1 MTRRGPSTDR
11 DHRLAGH
18 RVRIL
23 VVDRSTRE
31 AAGLYETLRSQGWQV
46 ITALLGAEAIQKA
59 RDEGPDAIVTE
70 LKLADMDAPDLCR
83 ALRERAETAS
93 TPVIVYSTSAGV
105 AERVACLRAG
115 ASDYLVR
122 PANPQEIIT
131 RLQTILDLRQE
142 KAALVVAVVGSKGG
156 VGTSV
161 LACNTAVALKRR
173 MHADVIILD
182 AATHG
187 GAVDVMLNVQAVP
200 GAGQLLTR
208 QTGELEPA
216 DLESLFVS
224 HASGLRVMSLRGEDP
239 EPIAAD
245 ALWRVL
251 VALRRL
257 CDLVVIDTWPVL
269 DENTA
274 TILELADRVL
284 LVLTPEITSLRGARL
299 LLEHMEAT
307 GLARERIVPVLN
319 RYPQRGA
326 LQQQAIEN
334 ALGMSIGATIPDDP
348 KLVTYSVNRG
358 VPLRESH
365 QRSAVAR
372 QLDLLASGL
381 LEDARHTE
389 RTEGVEWALHCSLQ
403 S

>member
-1 MTRRGPSTDR
+1 MTKGRSAGDDRRLS
-11 DHRLAGH
+11 GH

-31 AAGLYETLRSQGWQV
+31 AAALRETLRSQGWQV
-46 ITALLGAEAIQKA
+46 MTALLGAEAAQKA
-59 RDEGPDAIVTE
+59 REEGPDAVITE
-70 LKLADMDAPDLCR
+70 LKLADMGAPDLCR

-93 TPVIVYSTSAGV
+93 TPVIVYSASAGV

-115 ASDYLVR
+115 ASDYLVK
-122 PANPQEIIT
+122 PTNPGELIA
-131 RLQTILDLRQE
+131 RLQAILDLRQE

-161 LACNTAVALKRR
+161 LACNTAVALQRR
-173 MHADVIILD
+173 VHGGVVILD

-187 GAVDVMLNVQAVP
+187 GAVDVMLNVQTVP
-200 GAGQLLTR
+200 GVGQLLTR
-208 QTGELEPA
+208 QTGELEAA
-216 DLESLFVS
+216 DLESLLVS
-224 HASGLRVMSLRGEDP
+224 HASGLRVMSLGGEDG
-239 EPIAAD
+239 ESIAAD
-245 ALWRVL
+245 ALRRVL

-284 LVLTPEITSLRGARL
+284 LVMTPEITSLRGARL

-326 LQQQAIEN
+326 LQQQAIEK
-334 ALGMSIGATIPDDP
+334 ALGMPMGATIPDDP

-358 VPLRESH
+358 VPLSESH
-365 QRSAVAR
+365 RHSAVAR
-372 QLDLLASGL
+372 RVDLLASSL
-381 LEDARHTE
+381 LEETRSTE
-389 RTEGVEWALHCSLQ
+389 QTEGVEWALHCSLQ